1 MVTSPPTKL
10 TFLGKELDTSPDAFG
25 LMRSSTD
32 LVDNVEA
39 IRHRLEEEGYVYRDA
54 MCFLPGR

>member
-39 IRHRLEEEGYVYRDA
+39 IRHRLEEEGYV
-54 MCFLPGR
+54 